1 MRTKKNMLRIGTLI
15 TILMFLLIPLM
26 SSPVAAGFTSPST
39 GETENSDG
47 AAVEASITSIPD
59 GPYPIRYYDNAPRTA
74 TFTFTIVFVD
84 SSTSGQGSLH
94 YAVLYVER
102 LTPEMGPL
110 VDETGLVPLTP
121 GQSTVP
127 PIILSV
133 NDNWNENDEKLWH
146 VYVQIGCRK
155 LPDGEW
161 VEDSDNYQV
170 EMK

>member
-39 GETENSDG
+39 GDTENSDG
-47 AAVEASITSIPD
+47 AAVKASITSIPD

-74 TFTFTIVFVD
+74 TFKFTVDFVD
-84 SSTSGQGSLH
+84 SSSSGEGSEH

-102 LTPEMGPL
+102 LMPEMGPL
-110 VDETGLVPLTP
+110 VDETGLVQLPWGVTN
-121 GQSTVP
+121 P
-127 PIILSV
+127 PITLSV
-133 NDNWNENDEKLWH
+133 NDNWNQYDEKLWH
-146 VYVQIGCRK
+146 VFVQIGCRK